1 MKPYQTRS
9 SEYPLMK
16 KIQINIGAKIGIVIS
31 LVTVMILL
39 TSVIISYN
47 FNKEVVVTENLNKLN
62 LLVDYQEQIIK
73 NTFEE
78 TDQDLKLV
86 QEYDLVRDFVKA
98 IENENLSPEKRLEKR
113 KELSK
118 KLLSKIE
125 EYHDYEDIIIT
136 NIEGKKYFQQSDLS
150 LEQEHFRH
158 HLNIRIAKFYNDR
171 LIVEGSNAYTY
182 ASRPLLDND
191 SLIGIIVC
199 KIDLVKLLIEQTE
212 ISSFFDAATINYSF
226 KKKKEVKTFTITSNQ
241 DIKPTV
247 KRIRDQDDPTFLSA
261 RENKGQGFFGSHLG
275 VKSLTVYRPLKLV
288 NIGITA
294 SVPKSEIFTG
304 LNQHFNTLLLE
315 ILVLLFLTICLTAF
329 LIKNI
334 GKGLKP
340 IKNAIRSL
348 NRGAFPEPIPPK
360 RSNDEFE
367 QLGIFLNQHVRRL
380 IESAEFA
387 HKIGNGDLQK
397 GKYEP
402 ISEEDTLGLELLR
415 MQENLRQQ
423 DLKDNN
429 QNWIVTGLAELGSI
443 LREYQSI
450 ESLSDGVTKYL
461 YHRTKAINVKLFLH
475 DLTNDELALQSA
487 FAFERKKHL
496 QKTIQLTEKN
506 ILTDTFKEKQKNF
519 VKVIPENYFF
529 IKSGLKEEKGP
540 KSILVVPLIMDDKI
554 FGILDLASHDVFTKN
569 QIAFIVQISE
579 IIARTIFNIRV
590 NEQTRQLLK
599 QSQELSSELED
610 QVTQV
615 KNAQNRINI
624 LLQNAS
630 EVITIYDETHHIKYI
645 SPSVEH
651 ILGYQQSDLLEKRDI
666 EFVSPTYR
674 NLVLQMHKDLLQ
686 SKNKIIVKQFA
697 FTKKDGSEMWLE
709 ATGKNMLDDPA
720 IHGIVI
726 NKRDITERRRAEE
739 EQRKRGQMQA
749 LSENSL
755 DLITRIDSD
764 GSFFYINPTI
774 EALTGHKPDQYL
786 NKKLDQVGL
795 NEDVA
800 AIWTHVIESVISSQE
815 KKSCEMEFP
824 AQEDTKI
831 MMVNAIPEFDANEQ
845 EVESVLLVSHDI
857 TAAKNTE
864 NEIRSKNKKIKDS
877 INYAERIQSTILPD
891 NEILRDLLPN
901 SFMLFRPRDLVSGD
915 FPWIFQHGDDIILAA
930 VDCTGHGVPGAMI
943 SLVGYFLL
951 NEVVVGKG
959 IYQPGEILNEL
970 DKLVTDTFRQNSE
983 SAKIKDG
990 MDVAICRFN
999 PKTGKL
1005 DYAGAHRPLYIVR
1018 TEAEEVEQLKGNKF
1032 PIGGGSAFKNKTE
1045 FTNYKADLNKGDAF
1059 YLFSDG
1065 LPDQFGGPQDRKLG
1079 PKRIRTFIQEKK
1091 GTDMLQMEKDMTQF
1105 LDDWQGEGRQFD
1117 DIIIFGVEY

>member
-1 MKPYQTRS
+1 MMHINRS
-9 SEYPLMK
+9 NDHSLMK
-16 KIQINIGAKIGIVIS
+16 KIRLNIGTKIGVVIS
-31 LVTVMILL
+31 LITVMILL
-39 TSVIISYN
+39 SSVIISYN

-98 IENENLSPEKRLEKR
+98 IENETLNTNQRLEKR
-113 KELSK
+113 RELSQ

-150 LEQEHFRH
+150 LEQEHFKH

-182 ASRPLLDND
+182 ASRPLLEND
-191 SLIGIIVC
+191 SLIGIIGC
-199 KIDLVKLLIEQTE
+199 KIDLVKILIEQTE
-212 ISSFFDAATINYSF
+212 ISSFFDAASINYSF
-226 KKKKEVKTFTITSNQ
+226 KKQKEVKTFTITSNQ
-241 DIKPTV
+241 DIKPIV
-247 KRIRDQDDPTFLSA
+247 KRIRDQDDPIFLSA
-261 RENKGQGFFGSHLG
+261 KENKGQGFYGNHLG
-275 VKSLTVYRPLKLV
+275 VKSLTVYRPLKQV
-288 NIGITA
+288 NIGIVA
-294 SVPKSEIFTG
+294 RVSKSEIFTG

-315 ILVLLFLTICLTAF
+315 IIILILLTIGLTVL

-334 GKGLKP
+334 SKGLKP
-340 IKNAIRSL
+340 IKYAIKSL
-348 NRGAFPEPIPPK
+348 NRGAFPKPIPPK

-367 QLGIFLNQHVRRL
+367 QLGFFLNQHVKRL
-380 IESAEFA
+380 KESAGFA
-387 HKIGNGDLQK
+387 HKIGNGNLEK

-423 DLKDNN
+423 DVKDNN
-429 QNWIVTGLAELGSI
+429 QNWIVTGLAELGGI

-461 YHRTKAINVKLFLH
+461 YQRTEAVNVKLFLH
-475 DLTNDELALQSA
+475 DPTNNQLELQSA

-496 QKTIQLTEKN
+496 QQAFPLTEKN
-506 ILTDTFKEKQKNF
+506 ILTDTFKERQENF
-519 VKVIPENYFF
+519 VKDIPDNYYF
-529 IKSGLKEEKGP
+529 IKSGSKEEKGP
-540 KSILVVPLIMDDKI
+540 RSILVVPLIMDDKI
-554 FGILDLASHDVFTKN
+554 FGVLDLSSPNIFRKN
-569 QIAFIVQISE
+569 QIEFIVQISE
-579 IIARTIFNIRV
+579 IIARTIFNIRI
-590 NEQTRQLLK
+590 NEQTRNLLE
-599 QSQELSSELED
+599 QSQELSSELEE

-615 KNAQNRINI
+615 KNAQNRTHI

-630 EVITIYDETHHIKYI
+630 EVITIYDKAHHIKYI

-651 ILGYQQSDLLEKRDI
+651 ILGYQQSDLLEKKDI
-666 EFVSPTYR
+666 NFVNPAYR
-674 NLVLQMHKDLLQ
+674 NLVLQMHKDLLH
-686 SKNKIIVKQFA
+686 SKEEIIVKQFV

-774 EALTGHKPDQYL
+774 EALTGHKPDRYL

-800 AIWTHVIESVISSQE
+800 AIWTHVIESVITSQE

-824 AQEDTKI
+824 SQEDTKI
-831 MMVNAIPEFDANEQ
+831 MMVNAIPEFDAEDK

-857 TAAKNTE
+857 TDAKNTE

-891 NEILRDLLPN
+891 NKILRELLPK
-901 SFMLFRPRDLVSGD
+901 SFMIFRPRDLVSGD
-915 FPWIFQHGDDIILAA
+915 FPWLFQHGDDIILAA

-943 SLVGYFLL
+943 SLVGYF
-951 NEVVVGKG
+951 GKG

-970 DKLVTDTFRQNSE
+970 DKLVTDTFRQYSE
-983 SAKIKDG
+983 TAKIKDG

-1018 TEAEEVEQLKGNKF
+1018 TDGEEVEQLKGDKF
-1032 PIGGGSAFKNKTE
+1032 PIGGGSAFRNKTT
-1045 FTNYKADLNKGDAF
+1045 FTNLTTDLNKGDAF

-1079 PKRIRTFIQEKK
+1079 PKRIRAFIQEKK
-1091 GTDMLQMEKDMTQF
+1091 GTDMLQMETAMTQF
-1105 LDDWQGEGRQFD
+1105 LDDWQDGGRQFD